1 MFAVFNENNFPII
14 NCVFSKTVENNRD
27 FSDFLQKWIEFYDNK
42 KDFIFIFDTKNVED
56 VPLRYSFKMAIFIK
70 ELKKRPY
77 HYLQKSI
84 IIVNS
89 KKVKYLL
96 DFIFLMQS
104 PVAPVYI
111 LYTDKVDNTQKIN
124 NILNGNI
131 DENVT
136 QINPGI
142 SFLPFL

>member
-1 MFAVFNENNFPII
+1 MFAVFNETNFPIV
-14 NCVFSKTVENNRD
+14 NCMFSRTVENDSD
-27 FSDFLQKWIEFYDNK
+27 FSAFLQKWNDLYDNQN
-42 KDFIFIFDTKNVED
+42 DFTFIFDTTNVED
-56 VPLRYSFKMAIFIK
+56 VPLRYSFKMAMFIK

-89 KKVKYLL
+89 QKVKYLL

-111 LYTDKVDNTQKIN
+111 LYTEKFDNTQQIY
-124 NILNGNI
+124 NILNGI
-131 DENVT
+131 IGENVT
-136 QINPGI
+136 QINPGR
-142 SFLPFL
+142 SFIPFL

>member
-1 MFAVFNENNFPII
+1 MFADFSEKNFPIV
-14 NCVFSKTVENNRD
+14 NCIFSRTVETNSD
-27 FSDFLQKWIEFYDNK
+27 FSDFLQKWIDLYENQ
-42 KDFIFIFDTKNVED
+42 KDFTFIFDTTKVED
-56 VPLRYSFKMAIFIK
+56 VPLKYSFKMAMFIK

-84 IIVNS
+84 ILVNS

-111 LYTDKVDNTQKIN
+111 LYTEKVDNTQKIY
-124 NILNGNI
+124 NILNGI
-131 DENVT
+131 IGENVT
-136 QINPGI
+136 QINPGR